1 MNALIVPSIRQESL
15 MEFLIKWSPWENWD
29 LVVIVEDNPTKTFDL
44 DCCWN
49 KNPGT
54 EYMKDD
60 VVHIA
65 WDDIDADLGDKSWI
79 ISHRDSAIRSY
90 GFYYAWKHGA
100 DYIFT
105 LDDDCYPLHYRR
117 GPTKEPYV
125 ADNQKLHVSDH
136 IQAMDCWT
144 RWKESVHGWRTRGIP
159 YKNQGTLDV
168 VLNVGLWKTNP
179 DLDAVQTISGYG
191 KKWMGLDNFRKHEI
205 IPNGQYF
212 PMCGMNLC
220 FKREVTP
227 LMYFPLMGESEP
239 YKRFDDIWC
248 GIIMKKVCDHLR
260 WNVSVGEPF
269 IDHIKA
275 SDPFVNLV
283 KEAPGIAANEWFWE
297 TIDAVKLTESD
308 PVGCMIEIGE
318 ALPQENDYLNKLGE
332 AIQSWSS
339 LFTS

>member
-44 DCCWN
+44 
-49 KNPGT
+49 GM
-54 EYMKDD
+54 YKDD
-60 VVHIA
+60 VVHVA
-65 WDDIDADLGDKSWI
+65 WDDIEADLGDKNWI

-90 GFYYAWKHGA
+90 GFYYAWKQGA

-105 LDDDCYPLHYRR
+105 LDDDCCPLPRQTIYD
-117 GPTKEPYV
+117 E
-125 ADNQKLHVSDH
+125 ADRQKQFVVDH
-136 IQAMDCWT
+136 IQAMEFWT
-144 RWKESVHGWRTRGIP
+144 RWMESVHGWRTRGIP
-159 YKNQGTLDV
+159 RRNEGTLTNV
-168 VLNVGLWKTNP
+168 VLNMGWWKTNP
-179 DLDAVQTISGYG
+179 DLDAVQTISGEEEDWG
-191 KKWMGLDNFRKHEI
+191 GFNHCRSHEI

-220 FKREVTP
+220 FKREVAP
-227 LMYFPLMGESEP
+227 LMYFPLMGEGYP

-260 WNVSVGEPF
+260 WNVSVGVPF
-269 IDHIKA
+269 IDHVKA

-283 KEAPGIAANEWFWE
+283 KEAPGIGANEWFWE
-297 TIDAVKLTESD
+297 TIDGITFTASAST
-308 PVGCMIEIGE
+308 PVECMIEIGG
-318 ALPQENDYLNKLGE
+318 ALICKDDNYLRKLGE

-339 LFTS
+339 LFQKDTS